1 MSIKRGLLIIFS
13 LYSLA
18 FIAIP
23 AFMPLLGGEP
33 ITFRSPWF
41 QPISLFVF
49 VAAWAL
55 LWQDLGAVDER
66 HRQRSPAMTTNKPES
81 FDEIVD
87 ICAEKILK
95 KLMRGD
101 MRDGV
106 VDAVHVVIS
115 WQRQIREQHQE
126 KSRDQ

>member
-1 MSIKRGLLIIFS
+1 
-13 LYSLA
+13 
-18 FIAIP
+18 
-23 AFMPLLGGEP
+23 
-33 ITFRSPWF
+33 
-41 QPISLFVF
+41 
-49 VAAWAL
+49 
-55 LWQDLGAVDER
+55 
-66 HRQRSPAMTTNKPES
+66 MTDYKPES

-115 WQRQIREQHQE
+115 WQRQIREQQQE
-126 KSRDQ
+126 KRHDQ